1 MSDEQVSGDQSSV
14 DEPKANY
21 GRSSVQLG
29 LSLESLGYLN
39 YLRDVLTQPG
49 DSWRGFYR
57 PQSPSMN
64 FALRYQ
70 LAFATYA
77 LAALAQNTPAYR
89 APYLEAMRAA
99 IERMLHVEAWG
110 YWRVPA
116 PQVEEAPAGRRG
128 GLASS
133 GHIAVLVNPHQRAS
147 LGPPSDPIARDN
159 LQYSGHLSA
168 MLGLY
173 EKLSGDSRYDSPF
186 TLRDP
191 ESGVAYTYTHTQ
203 VAERIHRQQREN
215 SFGGVCCEQ
224 GMAYVSCNN
233 HALASNTLHDALHG
247 THYSDDN
254 ARWLQTVRARMVLKG
269 PAVRGVFGTAYMK
282 DFKIAT
288 PVAFNFTDAWGLAFM
303 LPFDRPLVRKLY
315 GKFKKRGV
323 AHAGSDA
330 AYVSS
335 STVSERME
343 ISDVPVNTGFGL
355 ILARGLGDMA
365 LAEAL
370 GSYAAREFG
379 AGWQDDRFYYKDAPR
394 TLHATALYALASV
407 IAPGGAAFTSL
418 FTAQPDRAILAE
430 PAVLEL
436 APASSVGVSQ
446 AEYNRQ
452 ARTLALT
459 LRRVG
464 DPAALRSSSPVDA
477 TVTVGNIP
485 TQSHIEIGGR
495 PLSGDEYTRQADRL
509 TFGVRVNPADEVRCL
524 IRLET

>member
-1 MSDEQVSGDQSSV
+1 M
-14 DEPKANY
+14 
-21 GRSSVQLG
+21 
-29 LSLESLGYLN
+29 
-39 YLRDVLTQPG
+39 QPG
-49 DSWRGFYR
+49 DSWQGFYR

-70 LAFATYA
+70 LAFASYA

-89 APYLEAMRAA
+89 APYVDAMRAA

-116 PQVEEAPAGRRG
+116 PQAEESPAERRG

-133 GHIAVLVNPHQRAS
+133 GHIAVLVNPHQRAP

-173 EKLSGDSRYDSPF
+173 EKLSGDDRYDSPF
-186 TLRDP
+186 TLHDP
-191 ESGVAYTYTHTQ
+191 ESGVSYAYTYSQ

-215 SFGGVCCEQ
+215 NFGGVCCEQ

-254 ARWLQTVRARMVLKG
+254 ARWLQTVRAKLVLKG

-315 GKFKKRGV
+315 AKFKKRGV
-323 AHAGSDA
+323 AHAGPDG

-335 STVSERME
+335 STVSDRME
-343 ISDVPVNTGFGL
+343 ISDVPINTGFGL
-355 ILARGLGDMA
+355 ILARGVGDLA
-365 LAEAL
+365 LAGAL
-370 GSYAAREFG
+370 SSYAAREFG
-379 AGWQDDRFYYKDAPR
+379 AGWQDDRFYYQGAPR
-394 TLHATALYALASV
+394 TLHATSLYALASA
-407 IAPGGAAFTSL
+407 IAPGGADFTSL
-418 FTAQPDRAILAE
+418 FTSTPDRTTLAE
-430 PAVLEL
+430 PTLLEVV
-436 APASSVGVSQ
+436 PTSSVGVSQ
-446 AEYNRQ
+446 AEYDRQ
-452 ARTLALT
+452 ARTLAIT
-459 LRRVG
+459 LRYVG
-464 DPAALRSSSPVDA
+464 DPAALQAPSPVDA
-477 TVTVGNIP
+477 TVTVGNVAGAAHVEV
-485 TQSHIEIGGR
+485 SGR
-495 PLSGDEYTRQADRL
+495 PLSGDEYARQGDRL
-509 TFGVRVNPADEVRCL
+509 TFGVRLEPAEELHCMVHFGG
-524 IRLET
+524 